1 MYLLDVVIMSTLIS
15 VVVLGL
21 SSSFALVFYPSFLV
35 ANILQKFQEK
45 RWQLFF
51 LLVYTTKSRLRF
63 IFVQIFHKGRYVLI
77 RVQVW
82 ETYMKCYICFSFSR
96 DTSSLSNSC
105 RKQNF
110 EGSEACIIG

>member
-35 ANILQKFQEK
+35 ANILQKLKER

-51 LLVYTTKSRLRF
+51 FLGYTGKSRQSWFFVFLFLYRYF
-63 IFVQIFHKGRYVLI
+63 IK
-77 RVQVW
+77 
-82 ETYMKCYICFSFSR
+82 
-96 DTSSLSNSC
+96 
-105 RKQNF
+105 
-110 EGSEACIIG
+110 EGMF